1 MDPGEPIVLK
11 PPKNVANYILLSFLF
26 FSIAVIVITLGL
38 APIYLKYF
46 SPSGNSTKGILSSP
60 SYSTTTLTTNSQ
72 STEST
77 STLLT
82 TATTTT
88 STTTS
93 TSISTTSTTTT
104 TTTTLSTKPVFTK
117 CGSPLIHPSYSRS
130 SLANN
135 NFERITRGKDAIP
148 NSWPFM
154 VSLRYYDGSNILEHF
169 CGGTLISTW
178 FVLTA
183 AQCVFG
189 LELADMVVI
198 VGVNYLNES
207 ITQEN
212 IFYPQSYVY
221 HPSFNRTSLES
232 GNDIAL
238 IKLSQ
243 TVKLSSTVSIICMPA
258 TINDFDNLIDKF
270 GVALGWGSRGA
281 QNDLA
286 ISLQQAK
293 LDVVNS
299 SLCSDY
305 EYSSNSTYCAFDV
318 FFLNSICYGDEGGPL
333 LFNLNDQWYLYGIA
347 SFFNLNSESLCDPLQ
362 PQFFTSVPYYL
373 NWINYNKF
381 ALENNITTQ
390 AVTTTTQT
398 VITTTPSFLNC
409 GIPSVNSTFSRANLQ
424 SRIYKGQDAIKNSW
438 PWMISLRRFDGTNVL
453 NHFCG
458 GALISESEI
467 LTSAKCV
474 FSLKPS
480 ALVAIV
486 GAHYLNQTLT
496 QENIY
501 FVLSIYSHPLFNSSN
516 LTLGNDI
523 ALITLTQA
531 VNLSPLVTTICL
543 PSSPDNFYDVYG
555 KVVVTTGWGSFN
567 LNETVSNTL
576 QQTTLKIFNNDPT
589 SLCSLYSF
597 DENSYCAID
606 SIKIRSSNICFYDQ
620 GGPLIFYFEGQW
632 YLYGVASYFV
642 SNEFNR
648 CNTSQPSF
656 FTGVSDY
663 LDWIDD
669 PVSFQTTISSKAST
683 IFVSSTSTS
692 FSTQTSNS
700 TITSLNSDSTATY
713 SSLSSQSSSSSS
725 STDSELSSKS
735 SSTASPSNSSQSSQ
749 STTSPTSSSSQ
760 STSSINVT
768 DSLSAD
774 GFSTSPTASSSYFTD
789 TTSVSST
796 KV

>member
-1 MDPGEPIVLK
+1 
-11 PPKNVANYILLSFLF
+11 
-26 FSIAVIVITLGL
+26 
-38 APIYLKYF
+38 
-46 SPSGNSTKGILSSP
+46 
-60 SYSTTTLTTNSQ
+60 
-72 STEST
+72 
-77 STLLT
+77 
-82 TATTTT
+82 
-88 STTTS
+88 
-93 TSISTTSTTTT
+93 
-104 TTTTLSTKPVFTK
+104 
-117 CGSPLIHPSYSRS
+117 
-130 SLANN
+130 
-135 NFERITRGKDAIP
+135 
-148 NSWPFM
+148 M

-189 LELADMVVI
+189 LELADMVII

-207 ITQEN
+207 INQEN
-212 IFYPQSYVY
+212 IFYPQNYVY

-243 TVKLSSTVSIICMPA
+243 TVKLNSKVSIICMPA
-258 TINDFDNLIDKF
+258 TINDFNNLIDKF
-270 GVALGWGSRGA
+270 GVTLGWGSQGA
-281 QNDLA
+281 QNDLS
-286 ISLQQAK
+286 INLHQAK

-305 EYSSNSTYCAFDV
+305 KYNSNSTYCAFDV
-318 FFLNSICYGDEGGPL
+318 FFMNSICYGDEGGPL

-373 NWINYNKF
+373 NWISYNKF
-381 ALENNITTQ
+381 ALENNLTTQ

-398 VITTTPSFLNC
+398 VITTTPSYLNC
-409 GIPSVNSTFSRANLQ
+409 GIPSVNSTFSRANSQ

-438 PWMISLRRFDGTNVL
+438 PWMVSLRRFDGTNVL

-458 GALISESEI
+458 GALISQSEI

-480 ALVAIV
+480 DLVAIV

-501 FVLSIYSHPLFNSSN
+501 FVLGIYSHPLFNSSN
-516 LTLGNDI
+516 LTLGNNI
-523 ALITLTQA
+523 AIITLTQA
-531 VNLSPLVTTICL
+531 INLSPLVSTICL
-543 PSSPDNFYDVYG
+543 PSSPDNFYDVYN

-589 SLCSLYSF
+589 SLCSLYSY

-632 YLYGVASYFV
+632 YLYGIASYFV
-642 SNEFNR
+642 SNEINR

-669 PVSFQTTISSKAST
+669 PVSFQTTISSTAST
-683 IFVSSTSTS
+683 TSTFMSSTSTS

-700 TITSLNSDSTATY
+700 SSTSLNSDSSAAY

-725 STDSELSSKS
+725 STDSNLISIS
-735 SSTASPSNSSQSSQ
+735 SSTASLSNSSLSSQ
-749 STTSPTSSSSQ
+749 STTSPPSSSSQ
-760 STSSINVT
+760 NTSSISVTDSQSTDVSSSGTSNTAPFFSMSSSSISTSS
-768 DSLSAD
+768 
-774 GFSTSPTASSSYFTD
+774 TASSSFFTD